1 MGFGFGMLGGW
12 DVKKK
17 RLVFLEILV
26 WADEKRMWT
35 IVRKKGRRMSKL
47 DFFIKKDDG
56 WKGKKKSTYLR
67 SAIR

>member
-35 IVRKKGRRMSKL
+35 IAHKEGLRMLKL
-47 DFFIKKDDG
+47 DF
-56 WKGKKKSTYLR
+56 SLR
-67 SAIR
+67 KMMG